1 MKDLLNMVKYLSTD
15 DLFKA
20 AKEITD
26 NLNNKSVKQE
36 DLEITEEKLLIALL
50 VIENK
55 IINSLIE
62 KVNSSL

>member
-55 IINSLIE
+55 IINR
-62 KVNSSL
+62 

>member
-55 IINSLIE
+55 IIN
-62 KVNSSL
+62 